1 MENPGEGGDRP
12 NDDNRAT
19 MLLRIHHAAI
29 ICSDY
34 QASKR
39 FYTQVLG
46 LRVIAEHWRAER
58 RSWKLDLALP
68 DGSQVELFSFEDR
81 PARPSYP
88 EARGL
93 RHLAFAV
100 ADVARAKAELESQG
114 VTVEPIR
121 VDEYTGRRYTF
132 FADPDDLPLELYED

>member
-1 MENPGEGGDRP
+1 MAE
-12 NDDNRAT
+12 NRA

-34 QASKR
+34 EGSKR

-46 LRVIAEHWRAER
+46 LRVLAEHWRAAR
-58 RSWKLDLALP
+58 RSWKCDLALP

-81 PARPSYP
+81 PPRPSWP

-100 ADVARAKAELESQG
+100 ADVAAVKAHLEGQG
-114 VTVEPIR
+114 VKVEDIR
-121 VDEYTGRRYTF
+121 VDEYTGRRFTF
-132 FADPDDLPLELYED
+132 FADPDDLPLEIYED

>member
-1 MENPGEGGDRP
+1 LTTVIA
-12 NDDNRAT
+12 DNRA

-34 QASKR
+34 AVSRR

-46 LRVIAEHWRAER
+46 LAVVAEHWREAR

-81 PARPSYP
+81 PARPSWP

-100 ADVARAKAELESQG
+100 ADVAAAKARLESQG
-114 VTVEPIR
+114 VKVEDIR
-121 VDEYTGRRYTF
+121 VDEYTGRRFTF
-132 FADPDDLPLELYED
+132 FADPDELPLELYEA